1 MVAPEPFPPKTVSAR
16 SLPDGALQGMRQAL
30 NALGG
35 GEDEADAS
43 EGQSRSGA
51 ASTSMVAALDA
62 EELRRETQ
70 LWERM
75 MYKSTSQHKRAV
87 HFQRMRGVTRHVRA
101 VASLDVG
108 AAAAALRDG
117 LRAGV
122 SDEARAAALE
132 SPAVKAGAHAIWKLP
147 PRALWEDLA
156 HRLRAVAR
164 VASEADDDVLAA
176 ATSLEGQLAHTYFMP
191 FALVATSAVARI
203 RAAMHQLMTDAVASY
218 NVLAPLLNG
227 GVLPP
232 PGSDANGA
240 YGTMPE
246 SLRCEWSPVRRGVAT
261 GAVRPAVHAS
271 DPAGPSTGTID
282 DDDWHWR
289 LLGGSVGV
297 KNARGGVKEA
307 RVGVKD
313 TGTYRTDAGQASGG
327 EDLGAA
333 VERTNVRGLSAR
345 VDRGEE
351 TNEETKEDEAV
362 APTYSTAGV
371 GLGLGLDAGALTA
384 AMRPP
389 DLTATTDAKSGGK
402 KRRKVSASGT
412 APAVPSEIIAPKH
425 DGDGQKKKK
434 KKKKGLAALP
444 GDDGA
449 KPPMSAMDRAMAV
462 LMGGK

>member
-1 MVAPEPFPPKTVSAR
+1 MVSAR

-30 NALGG
+30 NVLGG
-35 GEDEADAS
+35 GEDEADEL
-43 EGQSRSGA
+43 EGRLRSRA

-75 MYKSTSQHKRAV
+75 MYKSASQHKRAV

-122 SDEARAAALE
+122 SDEARVAALE

-164 VASEADDDVLAA
+164 IASEADDDMLAA

-191 FALVATSAVARI
+191 FALVATAAVARI
-203 RAAMHQLMTDAVASY
+203 RTAMHQLITDAVASY

-232 PGSDANGA
+232 PGSSAIGSA
-240 YGTMPE
+240 STMPE
-246 SLRCEWSPVRRGVAT
+246 SLRCEWFPVRRGVANA
-261 GAVRPAVHAS
+261 AVRPAVHAS
-271 DPAGPSTGTID
+271 HPAGPSPGAID

-289 LLGGSVGV
+289 LLGGYAATNRGRGTEEAAKASE
-297 KNARGGVKEA
+297 ARGGE
-307 RVGVKD
+307 
-313 TGTYRTDAGQASGG
+313 GTRSSAETRG

-345 VDRGEE
+345 IDRGVEAGKEEEEEAEE
-351 TNEETKEDEAV
+351 TLV
-362 APTYSTAGV
+362 APTTQPRASGS
-371 GLGLGLDAGALTA
+371 GLGWTSRADRRDATS
-384 AMRPP
+384 
-389 DLTATTDAKSGGK
+389 D
-402 KRRKVSASGT
+402 
-412 APAVPSEIIAPKH
+412 
-425 DGDGQKKKK
+425 
-434 KKKKGLAALP
+434 LAALTDGKP
-444 GDDGA
+444 GARRGGLISLWHCA
-449 KPPMSAMDRAMAV
+449 GCSFRGSRKEEKEEQAHRAVLAGEAGTKPPMSAMDRAMAV
-462 LMGGK
+462 LMGGSSKYEGRR

>member
-1 MVAPEPFPPKTVSAR
+1 MVAPEPFPPKTVSVR

-297 KNARGGVKEA
+297 NN
-307 RVGVKD
+307 
-313 TGTYRTDAGQASGG
+313 TGTYRTDAGQAFVG

-351 TNEETKEDEAV
+351 TNEESKEDEAA

-412 APAVPSEIIAPKH
+412 APAVPSESIAPKH

-434 KKKKGLAALP
+434 KKKKGGAAPL

>member
-1 MVAPEPFPPKTVSAR
+1 MVAPEPFPPKTVSVR

-62 EELRRETQ
+62 EELRRDTQ

-164 VASEADDDVLAA
+164 VASEAYDDVLAA

-297 KNARGGVKEA
+297 KN
-307 RVGVKD
+307 
-313 TGTYRTDAGQASGG
+313 TGTYRTDAGQAFGG

-351 TNEETKEDEAV
+351 TNEESKEEEAV

-402 KRRKVSASGT
+402 KRRNVSASGT
-412 APAVPSEIIAPKH
+412 APAVPSESIAPKH

-434 KKKKGLAALP
+434 KKKKGGAAPL

>member
-297 KNARGGVKEA
+297 KN
-307 RVGVKD
+307 
-313 TGTYRTDAGQASGG
+313 TGTYRTDAGQAFGG

-351 TNEETKEDEAV
+351 TNEESKEDEAV

-412 APAVPSEIIAPKH
+412 APAVPSESIAPKH

-434 KKKKGLAALP
+434 KKKKGGAAPL

>member
-1 MVAPEPFPPKTVSAR
+1 MVAPEPFPPKTVSVR

-108 AAAAALRDG
+108 AAAAAMRDG

-271 DPAGPSTGTID
+271 DTAGPSTGTID

-297 KNARGGVKEA
+297 KN
-307 RVGVKD
+307 
-313 TGTYRTDAGQASGG
+313 TGTYRTDAGQAFGG

-351 TNEETKEDEAV
+351 TNEESKEDEAA

-412 APAVPSEIIAPKH
+412 APAVPSESIAPKH

-434 KKKKGLAALP
+434 KKKKGGAAPL

>member
-1 MVAPEPFPPKTVSAR
+1 MVAPEPFPPKTVSVR

-297 KNARGGVKEA
+297 KN
-307 RVGVKD
+307 
-313 TGTYRTDAGQASGG
+313 TGTYRTDAGQAFGG

-351 TNEETKEDEAV
+351 TNEESKEDEAA

-412 APAVPSEIIAPKH
+412 APAVPSESIAPKH

-434 KKKKGLAALP
+434 KKKKGGAAPL

>member
-1 MVAPEPFPPKTVSAR
+1 MLLEVDNLHLRVLHDRPARVDHDHPALHPMRLMHAHRRVEGHVS
-16 SLPDGALQGMRQAL
+16 
-30 NALGG
+30 
-35 GEDEADAS
+35 
-43 EGQSRSGA
+43 
-51 ASTSMVAALDA
+51 
-62 EELRRETQ
+62 
-70 LWERM
+70 
-75 MYKSTSQHKRAV
+75 
-87 HFQRMRGVTRHVRA
+87 
-101 VASLDVG
+101 

-122 SDEARAAALE
+122 SDEARATALE

-297 KNARGGVKEA
+297 KNARGGVK
-307 RVGVKD
+307 D
-313 TGTYRTDAGQASGG
+313 TGTYRTDAGQAFGG

-351 TNEETKEDEAV
+351 TKEESKEDEAV
-362 APTYSTAGV
+362 APTYSTTGV

-412 APAVPSEIIAPKH
+412 APAVPSESIAPKH

-434 KKKKGLAALP
+434 KKKKKGGAAPP

>member
-1 MVAPEPFPPKTVSAR
+1 MVAPEPFPPKTVSVR

-282 DDDWHWR
+282 YDDWHWR

-297 KNARGGVKEA
+297 KN
-307 RVGVKD
+307 
-313 TGTYRTDAGQASGG
+313 TGTYRTDAGQAFGG

-351 TNEETKEDEAV
+351 TNEESKEDEAA

-412 APAVPSEIIAPKH
+412 APAVPSESIAPKH

-434 KKKKGLAALP
+434 KKKKGGAP
-444 GDDGA
+444 QGDDWA

>member
-1 MVAPEPFPPKTVSAR
+1 MVAPEPFPPKTVSVR

-297 KNARGGVKEA
+297 KN
-307 RVGVKD
+307 
-313 TGTYRTDAGQASGG
+313 TGTYRTDAGQAFGG

-351 TNEETKEDEAV
+351 TNEESKEDEAA

-412 APAVPSEIIAPKH
+412 APAVPSESIAPKH

-434 KKKKGLAALP
+434 KKKKGGAP
-444 GDDGA
+444 QGDDWA

>member
-1 MVAPEPFPPKTVSAR
+1 MVAPEPFPPKTVSVR

-87 HFQRMRGVTRHVRA
+87 HFQRMRCVTRHVRA

-297 KNARGGVKEA
+297 KN
-307 RVGVKD
+307 
-313 TGTYRTDAGQASGG
+313 TGTYRTDAGQAFGG

-351 TNEETKEDEAV
+351 TNEESKEDEAA

-412 APAVPSEIIAPKH
+412 APAVPSESIAPKH

-434 KKKKGLAALP
+434 KKKKGGAAPL

>member
-1 MVAPEPFPPKTVSAR
+1 MVTPEPVPPQMVSAR

-35 GEDEADAS
+35 GEDEADES
-43 EGQSRSGA
+43 EGRLRSRA

-75 MYKSTSQHKRAV
+75 MYKSASQHKRAV

-164 VASEADDDVLAA
+164 IASEADDDMLAA

-191 FALVATSAVARI
+191 FALVATAAVARI
-203 RAAMHQLMTDAVASY
+203 RTAMHQLMTDAVASY

-232 PGSDANGA
+232 PGSSAINESA
-240 YGTMPE
+240 STMPE
-246 SLRCEWSPVRRGVAT
+246 SLRCEWFPVRRGVANA
-261 GAVRPAVHAS
+261 AVRPAVHAS
-271 DPAGPSTGTID
+271 HPAGPSPGAID

-289 LLGGSVGV
+289 LLGGYAATDLLGGGTEKGAKASE
-297 KNARGGVKEA
+297 ARGGE
-307 RVGVKD
+307 
-313 TGTYRTDAGQASGG
+313 GTRSSAETRG

-345 VDRGEE
+345 VDRGGEAGKEGAEE
-351 TNEETKEDEAV
+351 VSV
-362 APTYSTAGV
+362 APTYATAGI
-371 GLGLGLDAGALTA
+371 GLGLGMDVGALTA

-389 DLTATTDAKSGGK
+389 DLAGLTDGKSGGK
-402 KRRKVSASGT
+402 KRRKGTSASGK
-412 APAVPSEIIAPKH
+412 APDAPSEGAA
-425 DGDGQKKKK
+425 KKKK
-434 KKKKGLAALP
+434 KSKRDRAVLAGEA
-444 GDDGA
+444 GT

-462 LMGGK
+462 LMGGSSK

>member
-1 MVAPEPFPPKTVSAR
+1 
-16 SLPDGALQGMRQAL
+16 
-30 NALGG
+30 
-35 GEDEADAS
+35 
-43 EGQSRSGA
+43 
-51 ASTSMVAALDA
+51 
-62 EELRRETQ
+62 
-70 LWERM
+70 
-75 MYKSTSQHKRAV
+75 
-87 HFQRMRGVTRHVRA
+87 
-101 VASLDVG
+101 
-108 AAAAALRDG
+108 
-117 LRAGV
+117 
-122 SDEARAAALE
+122 
-132 SPAVKAGAHAIWKLP
+132 
-147 PRALWEDLA
+147 
-156 HRLRAVAR
+156 
-164 VASEADDDVLAA
+164 
-176 ATSLEGQLAHTYFMP
+176 
-191 FALVATSAVARI
+191 
-203 RAAMHQLMTDAVASY
+203 
-218 NVLAPLLNG
+218 
-227 GVLPP
+227 
-232 PGSDANGA
+232 
-240 YGTMPE
+240 
-246 SLRCEWSPVRRGVAT
+246 
-261 GAVRPAVHAS
+261 
-271 DPAGPSTGTID
+271 
-282 DDDWHWR
+282 
-289 LLGGSVGV
+289 V

-351 TNEETKEDEAV
+351 TKEESKEDEAV

-434 KKKKGLAALP
+434 KKKKGGAAPP